1 MIYSIYLVIIIFREA
16 KVTLRRR
23 KYTFEYRHERR
34 RNGWRPQARL
44 QTQEVSHP
52 VHTTGRG
59 RASGASAARGGDGA
73 NYWCRAC
80 ACSRQTSPLP
90 VGTWQARAA
99 AAVLS
104 SDLRESSPGL
114 LAAAA
119 ACWSLASCA
128 PALLRIRSLDGVPR
142 PPFMSPCLPARVT
155 LSRAAPPVSS
165 TTCCCGGFESRP
177 LLLGWLH
184 AHSAAAAFQFH
195 AGPGSPPW
203 STAPVS
209 QAAAA
214 ARFPPIELNS
224 GFHFIENKY

>member
-1 MIYSIYLVIIIFREA
+1 LSTGMNGDEMVGAHRHGCKRKKFHTPSTPPVEDARRARAPRAGATGQII
-16 KVTLRRR
+16 
-23 KYTFEYRHERR
+23 
-34 RNGWRPQARL
+34 G
-44 QTQEVSHP
+44 
-52 VHTTGRG
+52 
-59 RASGASAARGGDGA
+59 
-73 NYWCRAC
+73 AC

-184 AHSAAAAFQFH
+184 AHRAAAAFQFH